1 MKKLKVKVKKPFLD
15 RYTGIK
21 RKAGE
26 EMTITD
32 ARYREI
38 KHSGDYVEVI
48 KEPAAEVTKK

>member
-1 MKKLKVKVKKPFLD
+1 MKDLKVKVKKDFLE

-26 EMTITD
+26 ELTITD

-38 KHSGDYVEVI
+38 QRSGDYVEVI
-48 KEPAAEVTKK
+48 KEPAAEVKKK